1 MAKMFYTLEEAKGAL
16 GKSEDEI
23 KQFAR
28 EGRLREFR
36 DGPRLMF
43 KADQVEQLRA
53 ELGAGGDTVDLGVSD
68 SGGMIGLVD
77 TTGASGTSITL
88 AEADTGHGTG
98 TGMSLKEDTAMDLG
112 PSGSLG
118 GVPSPTRSGSL
129 SGMSSTGTGIP
140 LAGSMSGGT
149 GIPLAGSTAG
159 GTGIGLTSGGT
170 AAGVS
175 ASSLSGSM
183 SGRSRGG
190 INVFGTDDVGFADPS
205 AQTAI
210 SSRAANEGTGVNLE
224 TVGSG
229 SGLLDLTRE
238 SDDTSLG
245 AVLDEIGP
253 GATRTAV
260 GVGGTDMGSAAL
272 ADMHEPAVDRRPLA
286 APVMV
291 QALDQTA
298 PAFGAASLAGF
309 AAILF
314 AAFVLISALVGAVP
328 RDTVKWL
335 TDMGLFIVAGIG
347 IGVALAFFA
356 VGWMLGKTVKA

>member
-68 SGGMIGLVD
+68 SGGMIGLTD

-88 AEADTGHGTG
+88 AEADTGAGTG
-98 TGMSLKEDTAMDLG
+98 LGMSLKEDTAGMDLG

-129 SGMSSTGTGIP
+129 GGIS
-140 LAGSMSGGT
+140 LGASGT

-159 GTGIGLTSGGT
+159 STGLSAGGT

-175 ASSLSGSM
+175 ASGLSGSM
-183 SGRSRGG
+183 AGRSRGG

-205 AQTAI
+205 AQTSI
-210 SSRAANEGTGVNLE
+210 SSTRESGGPNLE
-224 TVGSG
+224 AVGSG

-253 GATRTAV
+253 SGATRTA
-260 GVGGTDMGSAAL
+260 GAVGGTSLGGAAL

-298 PAFGAASLAGF
+298 PAFAGASAAG
-309 AAILF
+309 AIAVLF
-314 AAFVLISALVGAVP
+314 AMFVLISALVGAIP
-328 RDTVKWL
+328 RETVKWL
-335 TDMGLFIVAGIG
+335 TDMGLFIIAGIG
-347 IGVALAFFA
+347 LGVALALFA
-356 VGWMLGKTVKA
+356 LGWMLGKTVKA

>member
-77 TTGASGTSITL
+77 TPGAS
-88 AEADTGHGTG
+88 
-98 TGMSLKEDTAMDLG
+98 LG
-112 PSGSLG
+112 A
-118 GVPSPTRSGSL
+118 
-129 SGMSSTGTGIP
+129 SSTGTGIP
-140 LAGSMSGGT
+140 LA
-149 GIPLAGSTAG
+149 ASTAG
-159 GTGIGLTSGGT
+159 GTGINLAGTGAGGT

-175 ASSLSGSM
+175 ASGLSGSM
-183 SGRSRGG
+183 AGRSRGG
-190 INVFGTDDVGFADPS
+190 INVFGTDEVGFADPS
-205 AQTAI
+205 AQTSIATTT
-210 SSRAANEGTGVNLE
+210 REGSGGPNLE
-224 TVGSG
+224 AVGSG

-253 GATRTAV
+253 AGATRTAV
-260 GVGGTDMGSAAL
+260 AVGGTSMGGAAL
-272 ADMHEPAVDRRPLA
+272 ADMHESAVDRRPLA

-298 PAFGAASLAGF
+298 PAFAGASAAGAIAMFF
-309 AAILF
+309 AT
-314 AAFVLISALVGAVP
+314 FVLISALVGAIP
-328 RDTVKWL
+328 RDIVKWL
-335 TDMGLFIVAGIG
+335 TDLGLFIVAGIG
-347 IGVALAFFA
+347 LGTALALFA
-356 VGWMLGKTVKA
+356 LGWMLGKTVKA